1 MSIDISKALFKVF
14 VPFTVEINGKKRS
27 MSKEIIK
34 YMATERFKAIN
45 DNALVC
51 IEDEDIYDN
60 LPVTS
65 MKNLTVDPSHAIYT
79 GTFGKIHKGGIDFY
93 AMEADNKWEDV
104 DIGTIRFAYP
114 FINVDKNGKD
124 HIRMIHLVAR
134 AILKRKG
141 VFE

>member
-1 MSIDISKALFKVF
+1 
-14 VPFTVEINGKKRS
+14 

-45 DNALVC
+45 DNALIC
-51 IEDEDIYDN
+51 IEDEDIYYN
-60 LPVTS
+60 LPVNS
-65 MKNLTVDPSHAIYT
+65 MKTLTVDPSHAIYT

-104 DIGTIRFAYP
+104 DRETIRSASA
-114 FINVDKNGKD
+114 FISIDKNYKE
-124 HIRMIHLVAR
+124 HILMIHLVAR
-134 AILKRKG
+134 SILKRKG